1 MCDWYGGY
9 VTKDLPPYAIAVGN
23 PAKVLRYRFSNEII
37 NRLLSSKWW
46 LLNDEDLRK
55 LAYKIQNVEQFL
67 KEIEKL

>member
-1 MCDWYGGY
+1 MGAI

-23 PAKVLRYRFSNEII
+23 PAKVLRYRFSNDII

-46 LLNDEDLRK
+46 LLNDENLKK

-67 KEIEKL
+67 KEIEKI

>member
-1 MCDWYGGY
+1 MGAI

-23 PAKVLRYRFSNEII
+23 PAKVLRYRFSNDII

-46 LLNDEDLRK
+46 LLNDENLKK